1 MSDDGT
7 RDLIYELITKHP
19 EVKLIDNKKKLT
31 PYAFNLGIIN
41 NPKADFYQIIGARH
55 IISENYIDNSLQK
68 IIENNDIWC
77 IGGKIINE
85 YTNLDSQIISYA
97 MGTKL
102 GMGIGNFRT
111 LTKSTYT
118 DTVTSPLYPKW
129 VFDKIGYFDEALV
142 RNQDDD
148 FNYRVT
154 KAGGKIYF
162 NAETSLRYYVRANF
176 KGLKKQF
183 FQYGYWKVFVNK
195 KHKALTTLR
204 QIIPAIFIIYLLS
217 IPFAFLINFNFG
229 AFYSFGFL
237 AYLFLLIFVSVK
249 AQKDFKA
256 FILFKM
262 FMSFPLLHL
271 SYGLG
276 YWNGIISFLLLNQNP
291 SEKNKLL
298 SR

>member
-1 MSDDGT
+1 MYQVAVIIICRNEVKYIEECIYAILKCEKTNFEISINIVDGMSDDGT
-7 RDLIYELITKHP
+7 RDLIYQLITKHP
-19 EVKLIDNKKKLT
+19 EVKLIDNEKKLT

-162 NAETSLRYYVRANF
+162 NAETSLRYYVSC
-176 KGLKKQF
+176 LP
-183 FQYGYWKVFVNK
+183 
-195 KHKALTTLR
+195 
-204 QIIPAIFIIYLLS
+204 IS
-217 IPFAFLINFNFG
+217 
-229 AFYSFGFL
+229 
-237 AYLFLLIFVSVK
+237 AYFCKCKSTKRF
-249 AQKDFKA
+249 
-256 FILFKM
+256 
-262 FMSFPLLHL
+262 
-271 SYGLG
+271 
-276 YWNGIISFLLLNQNP
+276 
-291 SEKNKLL
+291 
-298 SR
+298 